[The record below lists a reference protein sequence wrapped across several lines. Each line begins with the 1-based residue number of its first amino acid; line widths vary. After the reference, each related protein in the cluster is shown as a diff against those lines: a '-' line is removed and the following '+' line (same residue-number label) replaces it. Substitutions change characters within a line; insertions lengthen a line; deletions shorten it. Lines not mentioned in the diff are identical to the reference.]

1 MDLDYILYDTAV
13 FGTVAN
19 FESVLF
25 QVAQGAD
32 VTHVESFT
40 NMRGAGALPQEEAFK
55 CNWLGVTVDFTSTL
69 PQDYKAMW
77 LASFLEFRLSDKT
90 VLKIPLAA
98 AAAYS
103 AFSGHYSQAAAADN
117 AAVSLMGN
125 GYTLDIPIEISGGT
139 AFRVR
144 VVQGTVLSAASKNV
158 KILLGGILTTK

>member
-1 MDLDYILYDTAV
+1 MDLDYTLYDTAI

-32 VTHVESFT
+32 VTHIESFT

-55 CNWLGVTVDFTSTL
+55 CNWIGVAVDFTSTL

-77 LASFLEFRLSDKT
+77 LGSFLEFRLSDKT
-90 VLKIPLAA
+90 VLKAPLAMFA
-98 AAAYS
+98 AAS
-103 AFSGHYSQAAAADN
+103 GFSGHYSQAAAADN
-117 AAVSLMGN
+117 AAIGLMGN

-144 VVQGTVLSAASKNV
+144 IVQGTVLSAVSKNV
-158 KILLGGILTTK
+158 KVLLNGILTTK

>member
-1 MDLDYILYDTAV
+1 MDLQYVLYDTAI

-32 VTHVESFT
+32 AAHTENFT
-40 NMRGAGALPQEEAFK
+40 NMRGAGALPQEEAMK
-55 CNWLGVTVDFTSTL
+55 VNWLGVAVDFTSTL

-77 LASFLEFRLSDKT
+77 LSSFLEFRLSDKT
-90 VLKIPLAA
+90 VLKLPLSLLA
-98 AAAYS
+98 S
-103 AFSGHYSQAAAADN
+103 NSNFTGHYSQAAAADN
-117 AAVSLMGN
+117 AAVGLLGD
-125 GYTLDIPIEISGGT
+125 GYHLDIPIEISGGT

-158 KILLGGILTTK
+158 KVLLGGILTTK